1 MLQHELIR
9 RMVLIDG
16 LSQREV
22 ARKLGHARKS
32 VAKALILPAPEPYK
46 LAASKPRPKLDEFV
60 DIVRQW
66 LTEDKLRH
74 RKQRHSAVRI
84 HERLVDEH
92 GFTGGRRSVSDLVK
106 QLRARDGIARGLRSH
121 RAPSGR

>member
-1 MLQHELIR
+1 MLTMLQHELIR

-46 LAASKPRPKLDEFV
+46 LAASKPRPKLDESV

-66 LTEDKLRH
+66 L
-74 RKQRHSAVRI
+74 
-84 HERLVDEH
+84 LV
-92 GFTGGRRSVSDLVK
+92 FFCKTGSPQQTKHDPAINS
-106 QLRARDGIARGLRSH
+106 SH
-121 RAPSGR
+121 RNSPI